1 LTVSVFRHIRLRL
14 VAPVVIAALAAA
26 TVAAF
31 AAGLGGLSADDLG
44 GGSDAV
50 ESCDSDGFTPSY
62 TTSAGNVTAV
72 TIDGIADPGCEG
84 GSLYVTLA
92 DSTGAGIGSGGPQII
107 STDGDALDNSAT
119 VSLTPQPAGSQV
131 TRIHV
136 AVTGP

>member
-1 LTVSVFRHIRLRL
+1 MIVFRHIRLRL
-14 VAPVVIAALAAA
+14 IALVAIAVLAAVSL
-26 TVAAF
+26 TAF

-44 GGSDAV
+44 GGNDTVA
-50 ESCDSDGFTPSY
+50 SCDSDGFAPSY

-72 TIDGIADPGCEG
+72 TVGGIADPGCEG
-84 GSLYVTLA
+84 GSLHVTLA
-92 DSTGAGIGSGGPQII
+92 DSAGTGIGSGGPQAIP
-107 STDGDALDNSAT
+107 TDGDALDNSVT